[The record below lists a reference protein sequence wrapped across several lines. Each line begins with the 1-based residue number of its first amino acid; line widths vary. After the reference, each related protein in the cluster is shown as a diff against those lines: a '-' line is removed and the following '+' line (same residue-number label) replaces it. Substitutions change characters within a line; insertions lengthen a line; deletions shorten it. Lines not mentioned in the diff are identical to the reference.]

1 MFKQSMLPTSLSTS
15 FDFDDVYNAVRTKTI
30 GQEDIMKMCM
40 NIDMEGEKSP
50 FVSIVQMLRLAKCCD
65 TTSNGDK
72 KCYWKVR
79 ECLIS
84 RWKHLLDLPNTS
96 EEVPFYNALPS
107 EFKVLRDSGG
117 SKRVYIDGVFDMLHI
132 GHIQALE
139 DAVKTVREG
148 ALVVG
153 VIGDSDATGYK
164 RKPIIDETERATML
178 SYLPIVSQVITNA
191 PLVMTEEFITT
202 HNIDIVVHS
211 FSDDADFERQKPF
224 FEVPIRLGIFRRIS
238 YHPTN
243 STSEIIKR
251 CVASVTGN
259 SPTRNANPV
268 RPDCVPVP
276 PIGDEATPD
285 SDIRGCIDDFTESI
299 HACSEQHLGYP
310 YNLDIHTEAQ
320 DARLLRYS
328 LNNLGDPWVGSNY
341 GMQTRIFEQRVVE
354 FMVRFFGGTI
364 DMDRSTGDWWGAM
377 TTCGTEGNMN
387 ALAHALR
394 LHPDAHVY
402 ASRATH
408 YSIEKI
414 CRNARAPYH
423 VVDTNE
429 FDEID
434 YENLRE
440 HVTECQHPC
449 IVVCNIGT
457 TMRSGVDDLSKVRKV
472 LEEERVSFFIHCDAA
487 LAGMLITPETPVLNM
502 CDSMGMSF
510 HKFLGT
516 SMPCGVVLCKR
527 VATKG
532 NFIDYLHSIDTTV
545 GGSRNGF
552 TPLQVWR
559 SLSRHGLIG
568 LRRLADENLKKA
580 KDVLERFHIHG
591 VTAQLQLTTIV
602 FEKPFDNVIKKWQL
616 ACTDTIAH
624 IVVMPSTT
632 MESIESFLSDYTQS
646 VPDSDPDKTSS

>member
-1 MFKQSMLPTSLSTS
+1 MIPTCLSPS
-15 FDFDDVYNAVRTKTI
+15 FEYDDLYNAVRSKTM
-30 GQEDIMKMCM
+30 GHADVVRLCM
-40 NIDMEGEKSP
+40 EIDMEEERSP
-50 FVSIVQMLRLAKCCD
+50 FVTIVQLLRLAKCCD
-65 TTSNGDK
+65 TISNGDK

-79 ECLIS
+79 EGLIS
-84 RWKHLLDLPNTS
+84 RWRHLLDIPNTP
-96 EEVPFYNALPS
+96 EEVEFYNALPS
-107 EFKVLRDSGG
+107 EFKVLREPGKDR
-117 SKRVYIDGVFDMLHI
+117 KRVYIDGVFDMLHI

-148 ALVVG
+148 DLVVG

-164 RKPIIDETERATML
+164 RRPIIDETERATML
-178 SYLPIVSQVITNA
+178 SYLPIVSQVILNA

-224 FEVPIRLGIFRRIS
+224 FEAPIRLGIFRRIS

-243 STSEIIKR
+243 STSEIIKK
-251 CVASVTGN
+251 CVASVTGG
-259 SPTRNANPV
+259 NAPSTCHESLV
-268 RPDCVPVP
+268 RPDCVVVP
-276 PIGDEATPD
+276 PIGDDATPD
-285 SDIRGCIDDFTESI
+285 GDIRACVDEFAESV
-299 HACSEQHLGYP
+299 HVCSQYHLGYP

-354 FMVRFFGGTI
+354 FMVRYFGGNT
-364 DMDRSTGDWWGAM
+364 DADRPTGDWWGAM

-408 YSIEKI
+408 YSVEKI

-434 YENLRE
+434 YERLRE
-440 HVTECQHPC
+440 QVTDCQHPC
-449 IVVCNIGT
+449 VVVCNIGT
-457 TMRSGVDDLSKVRKV
+457 TMRSGVDNLGKIHRV
-472 LEEERVSFFIHCDAA
+472 LEDARVPFFIHCDAA
-487 LAGMLITPETPVLNM
+487 LAGMLIEGRLLDL
-502 CDSMGMSF
+502 CDSVSMSF
-510 HKFLGT
+510 HKFLGA
-516 SMPCGVVLCKR
+516 SMPCGIVLCKR
-527 VATKG
+527 TATKG
-532 NFIDYLHSIDTTV
+532 NFIDYLHSIDTTI

-559 SLSRHGLIG
+559 SLSRYGADG
-568 LRRLADENLKKA
+568 LRRLADENLNKA
-580 KDVLERFHIHG
+580 KDVLECFRTHG
-591 VTAQLQLTTIV
+591 ISAQLQLTTIV
-602 FEKPFDNVIKKWQL
+602 FEKPSDEVVKKWQL

-632 MESIESFLSDYTQS
+632 MESIESFLNDLTTRS
-646 VPDSDPDKTSS
+646 